1 MFKRLR
7 KFFYYIGEFKTYRQ
21 FIETLWISFLLKDG
35 KIFLDWFVFTM
46 EKMRLNGH
54 KKFLILL
61 KLVLQQYYNYF
72 FSKLDVLGVFFDIRG
87 KIGVSGNAKK
97 RHKKISIGSN
107 SSTKKILKINYKQS
121 IIRTST
127 GVLGV
132 SFYIYF

>member
-1 MFKRLR
+1 
-7 KFFYYIGEFKTYRQ
+7 
-21 FIETLWISFLLKDG
+21 
-35 KIFLDWFVFTM
+35 M

-72 FSKLDVLGVFFDIRG
+72 FCKLDVLGVFFDIRG

-97 RHKKISIGSN
+97 RNKKISIGSN
-107 SSTKKILKINYKQS
+107 SSTKKSLKINFQQS
-121 IIRTST
+121 IIRTDT